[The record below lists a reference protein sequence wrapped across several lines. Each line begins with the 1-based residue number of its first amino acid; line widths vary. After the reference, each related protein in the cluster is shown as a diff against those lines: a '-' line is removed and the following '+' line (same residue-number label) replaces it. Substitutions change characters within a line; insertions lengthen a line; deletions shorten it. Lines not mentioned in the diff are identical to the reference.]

1 MPSPFGRP
9 VFIVRSD
16 TIEVFARPRILSFG
30 SIVMATQGATMR
42 LDQIGPLGLPIFRRD
57 CIRLSGTS
65 VRGAAGHNSAIELAV
80 TPDRGIE
87 AAWQALLAVGV
98 VASP

>member
-65 VRGAAGHNSAIELAV
+65 VRGSNSQYLWMGV
-80 TPDRGIE
+80 SRG
-87 AAWQALLAVGV
+87 LLL
-98 VASP
+98 SS